1 MIFIVFHVGRTIVV
15 PDKPKAYGRKPVLG
29 FVFCLQ
35 NEHGYKL
42 YPGWQNG
49 ATNKLQYGFGF
60 SFVDIFEKTVYAISG
75 CILLRCRVLRKKGVL
90 FYAVDNNMPIT
101 VFVVEASQTHIKE
114 ADTLVDNII
123 ASIRS

>member
-1 MIFIVFHVGRTIVV
+1 MNMGTS
-15 PDKPKAYGRKPVLG
+15 YT
-29 FVFCLQ
+29 
-35 NEHGYKL
+35 
-42 YPGWQNG
+42 PGWQNG
-49 ATNKLQYGFGF
+49 ATNKLQYGFGV
-60 SFVDIFEKTVYAISG
+60 SFIDIFEKTVYAISG

-101 VFVVEASQTHIKE
+101 VFVVEASQTHIEE